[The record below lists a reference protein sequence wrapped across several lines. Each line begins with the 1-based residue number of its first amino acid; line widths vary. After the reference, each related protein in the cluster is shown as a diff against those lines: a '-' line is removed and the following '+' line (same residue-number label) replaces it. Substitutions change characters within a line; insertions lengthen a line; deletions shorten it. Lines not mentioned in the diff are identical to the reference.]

1 MGTEETRRHRLRQ
14 ILKTRLRPGSQ
25 DLERVVEE
33 LEAHQL
39 AVDATLGDL
48 TGAEGVHTGFDPAS
62 HLAPGVPRLRTL
74 LVGLSSRAAGGA
86 ESDAKDVARV
96 AEMMHL
102 MVVLHDAALGRQG
115 GRRRRVARRLLRVP
129 AHFLGGNHLTL
140 RALEL
145 ARAIPSPEVLGEAM
159 DAMRELA
166 EGHALSEDLRHRDAS
181 ESDYLEY
188 AESHS
193 GALYSF
199 CTRAGAHLGGA
210 DRSTVGAFGRY
221 GRHVGVAWHAVEDQ
235 WLLQQE
241 PEELVRTLARRS
253 AMGRP
258 TLPVIR
264 ALNVDPSVDGLL
276 DRLCEG
282 EVNAAG
288 EFVERIRVSGG
299 LLAAKKLVVE
309 ESMAARRSLR
319 GLQDSPYLQT
329 MDRVAGDLINGPYS
343 FTV

>member
-1 MGTEETRRHRLRQ
+1 MGTEESRRDRLRRN
-14 ILKTRLRPGSQ
+14 LKARLRPTNRAQ
-25 DLERVVEE
+25 ERVVEE
-33 LEAHQL
+33 LEAHQS
-39 AVDATLGDL
+39 AVDATLSDL
-48 TGAEGVHTGFDPAS
+48 TGAEGVHSGFDPES

-86 ESDAKDVARV
+86 ESDATDVARV

-115 GRRRRVARRLLRVP
+115 GKRRRVARRLLRMP

-145 ARAIPSPEVLGEAM
+145 ARAVPSPDVLGEAM

-166 EGHALSEDLRHRDAS
+166 EGHALSEDLRHRDAT
-181 ESDYLEY
+181 EADYREY

-193 GALYSF
+193 GAIYSF

-210 DRSTVGAFGRY
+210 DRPTVGALGRY

-235 WLLQQE
+235 WLLSQE
-241 PEELVRTLARRS
+241 PEELVRTLARRT

-264 ALNVDPSVDGLL
+264 ALNTDETVDGLL
-276 DRLCEG
+276 DRLCG
-282 EVNAAG
+282 GDVTASG
-288 EFVERIRVSGG
+288 EFLNRIRVSGG
-299 LLAAKKLVVE
+299 FVAAKKLVVE

-319 GLQDSPYLQT
+319 GLTPSPYVET
-329 MDRVAGDLINGPYS
+329 MDRIAGDLINGPYS
-343 FTV
+343 LTV

>member
-1 MGTEETRRHRLRQ
+1 MGTEESRRVRLSQ
-14 ILKTRLRPGSQ
+14 ILMARLRPTNQ
-25 DLERVVEE
+25 AQERVVEE
-33 LEAHQL
+33 LGAHQS
-39 AVDATLGDL
+39 AVDATLKDL
-48 TGAEGVHTGFDPAS
+48 TGAEGVHSGFDPES

-74 LVGLSSRAAGGA
+74 LVGLASRASGGA
-86 ESDAKDVARV
+86 ETDATDVARV

-115 GRRRRVARRLLRVP
+115 GKRRRVARRLLRMP

-145 ARAIPSPEVLGEAM
+145 ARAVPSPDVLGEAM

-166 EGHALSEDLRHRDAS
+166 EGHALSEDLRHRDAT
-181 ESDYLEY
+181 EADYREY

-193 GALYSF
+193 GAIYSF

-210 DRSTVGAFGRY
+210 DRPTVGALGRY

-235 WLLQQE
+235 WLLNQE
-241 PEELVRTLARRS
+241 PEDLVQTLARRT

-264 ALNVDPSVDGLL
+264 ALNTDETVDGLL
-276 DRLCEG
+276 DRLCG
-282 EVNAAG
+282 GDITASG
-288 EFVERIRVSGG
+288 EFLNRIRVSGG
-299 LLAAKKLVVE
+299 FVAAKKLVVE

-319 GLQDSPYLQT
+319 GLPPSPYVET
-329 MDRVAGDLINGPYS
+329 MDRIAGDLINGPYS
-343 FTV
+343 LTV